1 MFFKSK
7 NKTEAPS
14 ATELALKHRIHVLE
28 RENQLLK
35 KVKDVA
41 DMRSNYSLEQMK
53 QVMVLR
59 ELWVSSALTIDQIRT
74 TLAQMAQGIIE
85 DNVEVGQ
92 SIDQVDNIR
101 RSLLGL
107 ASQLET
113 IRVQASE
120 ASQAVGGLTQV
131 ARGIEN
137 FVGLIK
143 GISEQT
149 NLLALNAA
157 IEAARAGEQGRGFAV
172 VADEVRTLAQR
183 TADATAEIGSLI
195 STISGEVERVSA
207 SIGSVAERG
216 DQLASEVGGI
226 SESIATIASATAKV
240 SQSFSSS
247 AAISFLETVK
257 LDHVVWKSQVYSCIW
272 NDDMDTCSSMT
283 DHTSCRLGKW
293 YFDGA
298 GFDQYRHL
306 ASYTRLDE
314 PHKNVHGYGFKA
326 LESHKNG
333 DQNGLVTHLEKMEMA
348 SQKVIDVLT
357 DLEGEI
363 QPG

>member
-216 DQLASEVGGI
+216 DH
-226 SESIATIASATAKV
+226 
-240 SQSFSSS
+240 F
-247 AAISFLETVK
+247 
-257 LDHVVWKSQVYSCIW
+257 
-272 NDDMDTCSSMT
+272 
-283 DHTSCRLGKW
+283 
-293 YFDGA
+293 
-298 GFDQYRHL
+298 
-306 ASYTRLDE
+306 
-314 PHKNVHGYGFKA
+314 
-326 LESHKNG
+326 
-333 DQNGLVTHLEKMEMA
+333 
-348 SQKVIDVLT
+348 
-357 DLEGEI
+357 
-363 QPG
+363 